1 MKRRATTG
9 GKVGK
14 ARRRSVKRRHI
25 DRRISTL
32 TDLEKQL
39 REERRENAETRRQL
53 SEALEHQTATSEV
66 LKVISSSPG
75 NLESVFQSMLTNAVR
90 ICEAK
95 FGQMFLV
102 EGSGVRLI
110 ADVGGPPALVE
121 QRGTFPPFPN
131 GPLDLIIRT
140 RQIVQ
145 MADIAAEKADI
156 HWPSGRTPVHT
167 SAYRW
172 SRKRS

>member
-9 GKVGK
+9 GKAGK

-25 DRRISTL
+25 GRRISTQ

-75 NLESVFQSMLTNAVR
+75 NLESVFQSMLTNAVGSAR
-90 ICEAK
+90 PSSECFSLDGAA
-95 FGQMFLV
+95 FHWAASLV
-102 EGSGVRLI
+102 GRRPLSNSASAGHFRRNQTASI
-110 ADVGGPPALVE
+110 A
-121 QRGTFPPFPN
+121 
-131 GPLDLIIRT
+131 
-140 RQIVQ
+140 
-145 MADIAAEKADI
+145 
-156 HWPSGRTPVHT
+156 
-167 SAYRW
+167 
-172 SRKRS
+172 